1 MRTGALAL
9 IATLPMLAFA
19 TPSLAGDP
27 IPPPLTNLSLL
38 AFDGDVGWQLE
49 THAEGSLALSSLSLT
64 PPGKD
69 PLAFECGV
77 VQLGVVECAYVQDVP
92 PATSLAELLVDFPE
106 GAWQLLVN
114 GTLQAEV
121 RFYPEDPEGSVTV
134 TSPANGAVGVGTTPS
149 ISYTHDC
156 MNCNFIALEYEPVQ
170 GGVVLEDLAQ
180 GDPPTTPNTV
190 PYGDFTSPDGPTPD
204 ALQNGV
210 YELFASAV
218 VASISE
224 QTLASGTPQ
233 QQPFEYTTGAG
244 RDTQTSFT
252 VPEPTGAAIA
262 ALGALVALS
271 RRTRSV
277 QEI

>member
-1 MRTGALAL
+1 
-9 IATLPMLAFA
+9 
-19 TPSLAGDP
+19 
-27 IPPPLTNLSLL
+27 
-38 AFDGDVGWQLE
+38 
-49 THAEGSLALSSLSLT
+49 
-64 PPGKD
+64 
-69 PLAFECGV
+69 
-77 VQLGVVECAYVQDVP
+77 
-92 PATSLAELLVDFPE
+92 
-106 GAWQLLVN
+106 
-114 GTLQAEV
+114 
-121 RFYPEDPEGSVTV
+121 
-134 TSPANGAVGVGTTPS
+134 
-149 ISYTHDC
+149 
-156 MNCNFIALEYEPVQ
+156 VQ
-170 GGVVLEDLAQ
+170 GGVVLEYLAQ